1 MLNTSDKI
9 LFNLDYLAWTL
20 TKALKLSTESY
31 CDLATIDN
39 AHTFVAHD
47 GAVATLIRV
56 DGVLRMIGTAEFN
69 DLTDRLSNN
78 LQAYME
84 AGHHMLQLVFTR
96 DPDPDPA
103 RRLIGSA
110 LADAEATMARIGV
123 DLSDLY
129 ERKKD
134 VLAGDFCSVENLVLA
149 LWTYPQC
156 LTRIEKRQAGDE
168 RARVRADTPRG
179 CFAQPLETAARTM
192 LDIHESFVQAVV
204 SDLRDNGILAGRLEA
219 HEALREVKM
228 LIDPAHTDD
237 SWSPGLPGDR
247 IPARIMETG
256 QDNDL
261 SAVLWP
267 PLAEQVFPEGMTIRD
282 AHTIT
287 VGTRRYAGLSMH
299 IGPRTLEPFNIF
311 FRRLLND
318 KIPWLVSFRLISDGY
333 AQVAGKATLAS
344 LLSFIRAS
352 RIVKRSLDT
361 LKTEMEFGEVF
372 IGLQIQFLTWVE
384 HNDAHDKTELDKRIA
399 RLTRAAQGWGG
410 IEPRRNDGNPAAAFA
425 SAMPLLRHRSP
436 ANITAAPVRHALRML
451 PLTRPASPW
460 EHGSFLFRTP
470 DSRLYPYE
478 PYSSKQKAWITLI
491 FAPMGSGKS
500 VLMNAL
506 NTALVLAAGNER
518 LPRIGILDI
527 GPSSSGLISLI
538 KEALPARRRHEA
550 LYVKLKNTRDCA
562 INPMDTLLGCR
573 EPLPLQ
579 KAFLTNLLTLLA
591 TPVGEDKPYEAI
603 PNIAAMAI
611 EEAYQAYADSGTATK
626 RYDAGIDPEV
636 DALLEGM
643 TTLDSQTTWWEVVD
657 HLFEQAHYH
666 GAWLAQR
673 YAAPTLG
680 EVASFARAESIKSIY
695 TGTVPTG
702 TESITDYFWR
712 ALTDSINRYEVL
724 GGPTCFSVDARI
736 ISLDLDEV
744 APKGG
749 PEADRQTAIMYMLGR
764 HIITGDIYLRKDHL
778 ADIPQKYQDYH
789 RAKIE
794 QEADDPKR
802 LCFDEFHRTEAAESI
817 RKQVL
822 LDIREGRKWKVEVVL
837 ASQRLEDFADAM
849 IDLATTVFILGAG
862 TKTLRNTVE
871 TFKLPA
877 SAGVA
882 LENMGSPGRAGAN
895 LIAWFDTSHGKF
907 THLLTNTLAPE
918 EIWAY
923 STTAEDVEVRNALY
937 ERINPALARQ
947 ALAGKYPGGSV
958 KKEYERRKTLL
969 KEQGNALTEK
979 AGQGLLQEIA
989 DEVYQLAR
997 GVGA

>member
-31 CDLATIDN
+31 CDLATIDDE
-39 AHTFVAHD
+39 HTFVAHD
-47 GAVATLIRV
+47 GAVATLIEV
-56 DGVLRMIGTAEFN
+56 QGVLRMIGTAEFN
-69 DLTDRLSNN
+69 QLTDRLSNN
-78 LQAYME
+78 LKAYME
-84 AGHHMLQLVFTR
+84 AGHHLIQIVFTR
-96 DPDPDPA
+96 DPDPEPA

-110 LADAEATMARIGV
+110 LADAEATMTRIGV

-134 VLAGDFCSVENLVLA
+134 VLAGDFCSVENLVMA

-156 LTRIEKRQAGDE
+156 LTRVEKRQAGDE
-168 RARVRADTPRG
+168 RAKARANTPRG
-179 CFAQPLETAARTM
+179 CFAQDIQTAARTI
-192 LDIHESFVQAVV
+192 LDIHQSFVQAVV
-204 SDLRDNGILAGRLEA
+204 SDLRDNGILAGRLDS
-219 HEALREVKM
+219 HEALRATRM

-247 IPARIMETG
+247 IPVRMMETG

-267 PLAEQVFPEGMTIRD
+267 PLAEQIFPEGMAIED
-282 AHTIT
+282 ASTIT
-287 VGTRRYAGLSMH
+287 VGQRRYGGISMH
-299 IGPRTLEPFNIF
+299 IGPRALEPFNVF

-333 AQVAGKATLAS
+333 AQVSGKATLAS

-384 HNDAHDKTELDKRIA
+384 DNDKKELDKRIA
-399 RLTRAAQGWGG
+399 RVTRAAQGWGG
-410 IEPRRNDGNPAAAFA
+410 IEPRRNDGNPASALA
-425 SAMPLLRHRSP
+425 SAMPLLRNRSP
-436 ANITAAPVRHALRML
+436 ANITAAPVRDALRML

-460 EHGSFLFRTP
+460 EHGAFLFRTP

-500 VLMNAL
+500 VLLNAL

-527 GPSSSGLISLI
+527 GPSSSGMISLI
-538 KEALPARRRHEA
+538 KEALPAARRHEA
-550 LYVKLKNTRDCA
+550 LYVKLKNSRDCT

-579 KAFLTNLLTLLA
+579 QAFLGNLLTLLA

-611 EEAYQAYADSGTATK
+611 DEAYKAYADTGTAAK

-636 DALLEGM
+636 DALLEDM
-643 TTLDSQTTWWEVVD
+643 ATDSQTTWWEVVD
-657 HLFEQAHYH
+657 YLFEQEHYH

-673 YAAPTLG
+673 YAVPTLG
-680 EVASFARAESIKSIY
+680 EVASFARTESIKSIY

-702 TESITDYFWR
+702 GESITDYFWR

-724 GGPTCFSVDARI
+724 GGPTRFSVDARI

-764 HIITGDIYLRKDHL
+764 HVITGDIYLRKDHL
-778 ADIPQKYQDYH
+778 CDIPEKYQDYH
-789 RAKIE
+789 RTRIE
-794 QEADDPKR
+794 QEGDDPKR
-802 LCFDEFHRTEAAESI
+802 ICFDEFHRTESAESI

-837 ASQRLEDFADAM
+837 ASQRLDDFADAM

-862 TKTLRNTVE
+862 AKTLQNTVN
-871 TFKLPA
+871 TFRLPA

-882 LENMGSPGRAGAN
+882 LENMGNPGRAGAN

-937 ERINPALARQ
+937 ERVSPALARQ
-947 ALAGKYPGGSV
+947 ALARKYPGGSV

-969 KEQGNALTEK
+969 KERGDALTEQ
-979 AGQGLLQEIA
+979 AGAGLLKEIA
-989 DEVYQLAR
+989 EEVYLLAQ
-997 GVGA
+997 GISEA